1 MVQKV
6 RKEMAKAKAKK
17 HAGKVDMT
25 KLIKKKPKG
34 AQTKREKNQ
43 YQFQGFYERLKN
55 LDIKQSHSMGMFM

>member
-1 MVQKV
+1 MVLKV
-6 RKEMAKAKAKK
+6 RKEMAKAKANK

-34 AQTKREKNQ
+34 SKMKREKNQ
-43 YQFQGFYERLKN
+43 HQFQGFYERLKS